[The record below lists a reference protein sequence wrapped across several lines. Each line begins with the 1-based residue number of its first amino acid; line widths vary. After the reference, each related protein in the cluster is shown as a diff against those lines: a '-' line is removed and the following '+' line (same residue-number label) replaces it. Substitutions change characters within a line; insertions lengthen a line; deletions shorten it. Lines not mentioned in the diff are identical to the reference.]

1 VTAAIANVV
10 QLLCYC
16 LQLPQESLLE
26 AHMND
31 CGAVDF
37 VRGKSAS
44 LPKQIK
50 AFVAIMHAEADRKSN
65 ALFQVSMMMK
75 RTHIIPEVVNFCC
88 VLLNHTHYLVA
99 LPVSATAFKQ

>member
-1 VTAAIANVV
+1 MFQLQLLTAATVIVIV
-10 QLLCYC
+10 MSFYYHCLCE
-16 LQLPQESLLE
+16 QESLLE

-65 ALFQVSMMMK
+65 ALFQV
-75 RTHIIPEVVNFCC
+75 RTTCYVCICLTYTTAVHIWCHMQC
-88 VLLNHTHYLVA
+88 R
-99 LPVSATAFKQ
+99 

>member
-1 VTAAIANVV
+1 
-10 QLLCYC
+10 
-16 LQLPQESLLE
+16 
-26 AHMND
+26 MND

-65 ALFQVSMMMK
+65 ALFQV
-75 RTHIIPEVVNFCC
+75 
-88 VLLNHTHYLVA
+88 
-99 LPVSATAFKQ
+99 